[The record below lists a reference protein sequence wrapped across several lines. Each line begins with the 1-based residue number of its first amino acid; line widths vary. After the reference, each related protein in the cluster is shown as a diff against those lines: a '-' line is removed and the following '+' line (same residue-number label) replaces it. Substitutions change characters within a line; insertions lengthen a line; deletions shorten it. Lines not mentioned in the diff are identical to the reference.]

1 MSLAWHAAAFQ
12 RAKQLPRIKTVLR
25 QLEEVFNASAGYG
38 ELAERQM
45 AAMASLGVPP
55 IEIEA
60 AEERESQ
67 E

>member
-12 RAKQLPRIKTVLR
+12 RANRLPRLTTVLR
-25 QLEEVFNASAGYG
+25 RLEEVFNASAGHG

-60 AEERESQ
+60 AEEQESQ